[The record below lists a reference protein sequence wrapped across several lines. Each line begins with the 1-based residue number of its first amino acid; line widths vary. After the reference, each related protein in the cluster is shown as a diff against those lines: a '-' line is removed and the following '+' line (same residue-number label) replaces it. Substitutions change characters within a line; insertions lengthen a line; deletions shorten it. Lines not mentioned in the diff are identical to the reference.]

1 MGCASSAITYTS
13 GTCHDMRSK
22 EIEEELEIHKEKQK
36 TEIKLLLLG
45 TAEAGKSTIVK
56 QVIKLISCF
65 FMYIKWNSAL

>member
-56 QVIKLISCF
+56 QVRKLISCF
-65 FMYIKWNSAL
+65 FMYIK